1 MRYFRLMLTALA
13 VYVLFLIF
21 MQWSELDELKSV
33 ETGET
38 SSSTAITETVSN
50 EEKRIALTFDDGP
63 HPVYTVKLLEG
74 LRERNVRATF
84 FLVGSLVEQH
94 PEIVQQM
101 AEDGHLI
108 GCHTYSHAQLT
119 SLSLRDACDELAATN
134 DAIFE
139 ACGYTVTYV
148 RPPYGLWSDVL
159 NCAFELTEVGWT
171 IDPEDWKVLNTDT
184 VVKQVVRNAADEGII
199 LLHDIYETSVEAALQ
214 IIDQLQAEGW
224 EFVTVDELILD

>member
-108 GCHTYSHAQLT
+108 GCHTYSHA
-119 SLSLRDACDELAATN
+119 
-134 DAIFE
+134 
-139 ACGYTVTYV
+139 
-148 RPPYGLWSDVL
+148 
-159 NCAFELTEVGWT
+159 
-171 IDPEDWKVLNTDT
+171 
-184 VVKQVVRNAADEGII
+184 
-199 LLHDIYETSVEAALQ
+199 
-214 IIDQLQAEGW
+214 
-224 EFVTVDELILD
+224 